1 MLADTDRDG
10 PYDPDEI
17 TVSKIIAGVAD
28 IGNGNIRI
36 CTEFAICSNLNAL
49 NGFDSA
55 CGDAIMYH
63 LDSGDWIRGISTSHK
78 T

>member
-10 PYDPDEI
+10 TYDPDEI
-17 TVSKIIAGVAD
+17 TVLKMIAGVGD

-36 CTEFAICSNLNAL
+36 CTEFAIYTDPNVV

-55 CGDAIMYH
+55 CGDAIMCH
-63 LDSGDWIRGISTSHK
+63 LDSGDWISGISTSHK